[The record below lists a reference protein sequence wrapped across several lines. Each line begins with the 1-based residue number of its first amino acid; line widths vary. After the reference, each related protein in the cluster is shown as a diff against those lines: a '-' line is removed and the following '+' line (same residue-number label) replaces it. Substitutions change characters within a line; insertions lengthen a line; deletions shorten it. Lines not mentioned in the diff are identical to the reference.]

1 MFQSLNQYYIFYTV
15 AQCNSF
21 SQAAK
26 QLYITQ
32 PAVSKAVSK
41 LESELNAPLFY
52 RTGKGVS
59 LTEAGEILQRQ
70 LDTAFRAIE
79 NGEELIRNNDLNV
92 SGRLSVGVS
101 TTLCKYVL
109 LPYLRI
115 FTAENPHVKLSISCQ
130 SSYET
135 IEALKK
141 GTIDI
146 GLVSETDRLDG
157 LEFQP
162 LQKISDVFVCTAQ
175 YLDSLKKQKNAG
187 NDIFEN
193 ATLLLLDRSN
203 VTRQYM
209 DRYMLFNQI
218 RSAQTIEVST
228 MDLLIDFAKTGL
240 GIACAIKEF
249 VRKELETGTL
259 VLIDTKEP
267 IPPRN
272 IGYAYARKTPRSAT
286 VQRFLSGLIND

>member
-41 LESELNAPLFY
+41 LEAELNAPLFY

-59 LTEAGEILQRQ
+59 LTEAGEILLQQ

-79 NGEELIRNNDLNV
+79 NGEEQIRNNDLNV

-135 IEALKK
+135 IDALKK

-162 LQKISDVFVCTAQ
+162 IQKISDVFVCTGQ
-175 YLDSLKKQKNAG
+175 YLDNLRTQESSFR
-187 NDIFEN
+187 DIFEN
-193 ATLLLLDRSN
+193 ATLLLLDKSN

-218 RSAQTIEVST
+218 HSAQTIEVSS

-249 VRKELETGTL
+249 VEKELRNSEL
-259 VLIDTKEP
+259 VLVDTKEP

-272 IGYAYARKTPRSAT
+272 IGYAFAKKTQKSVT
-286 VQRFLSGLIND
+286 VQRFLDRLSK